1 MFFCR
6 LVRVRDTSGLVD
18 AVNEFESTRDVGLLS
33 DEYEAYLDL
42 IEAKTETIYN
52 IANEARS
59 KGMDFKTEV
68 EIPRA
73 KDLASRT
80 VRLLDRYLRPEPDS
94 SPIQI
99 EERLRS
105 LLDSVDR
112 ESASITIA
120 TESAKV
126 MHELTGDLQK
136 SIDTGLR
143 VGLAVL
149 TEAVLVAPLEGIGE
163 VRILTNQEDGS
174 SFLSID
180 FCGPIRAAG
189 GTAQAMGVLIGDVI
203 RRELGIDRYKPS
215 EGEVERVKEE
225 FGLYR
230 GGLQYKPPPEEVDM
244 IVRACPVMVNGEGT
258 ERIEVAGYREV
269 PNIEGSRIRQGVLLV
284 IAEGLCLKAP
294 KIKKHTDRLGVQGWE
309 FIDTLASKGKNEDQ
323 KESKLK
329 QRYVKPDSR
338 YMGDIIAGR
347 PVFGEPSKPGGFRL
361 RYGRSRTTGLAA
373 AGLNPA
379 SMHAMGGFLSVGTQ
393 MKIER
398 PGKACAV
405 TPTSGIDG
413 PLVLLENGDFIRI
426 NDEDQWNELSSQ
438 IHQIW
443 DAGEILIGFGEFL
456 ENNKNLVPSGYNR
469 DWWASEL
476 ASKID
481 MPEKLELLFKILEAD
496 SSSFPEGLPFNGA
509 ITRGGEPRYE
519 RQTRKR
525 DWNWR
530 LRNLELSWEQAIGIT
545 EEFGTAI
552 PPPWNLW
559 WSDLPVPLLPMLF
572 HAVQNSV
579 RKHGKMIIPIE
590 DAEEDIEGIEEDQD
604 EQIREYGAVRFC
616 LMLLGVEHK
625 LEGNNIVI
633 ERYWEPLCEVFI
645 PGHGH
650 TGNPLILKQTELRLQ
665 KIDAAKAIV
674 LSEDNRLAKIENLRT
689 ERRIRAETEAR
700 QRNLG
705 VEETEAIGVAAASE
719 IHDPGPKN
727 NTELENARKTLDDD
741 KVEKSLYIVRSVSK
755 HRWED
760 AVPTRI
766 GARMGRPEK
775 AERREMK
782 QYTHA
787 LYPIGNNGGP
797 QRLLDQIG
805 KGALSVDVSIR
816 RCTICGRD
824 THEIRCRHDYGDGSP
839 PCNGRTEI
847 RRKKSTDRRLGE
859 KRSVQFT
866 SLLESARRNLN
877 LNSLPRPIKAT
888 RQLESR
894 LQTPEPL
901 EKGILRA
908 LHDVSVNK
916 DGTSRFDMIDVPL
929 THFRPIEIGTP
940 WRELVEMGY
949 KTDMDGNA
957 LNSDEQ
963 VVEIFPQDI
972 ILSSNAES
980 HLSRTCKFVDDELTK
995 IYGMEPF
1002 FNYKS
1007 KKDLVGHL
1015 GIGLAPHTSGG
1026 VLCRIIGWTDASAG
1040 YAHPLFHAAKRR
1052 NCDGDEDC
1060 VMLLLEGLLNFSRDI
1075 LPANRGGQMDAP
1087 LVLTTCL
1094 LPNQI
1099 DKEALNVDC
1108 SWAYPSEFY
1117 NASLTQPHSSEVKQL
1132 IDIVEN
1138 RLGGIGDVRGY
1149 GWTHDSAGL
1158 SSGPTNSQYKLLP
1171 TMEEKM
1177 DAQLTLASKL
1187 RAVSVKRVAKQ
1198 VIESHFLRDIR
1209 GNLVAFTRQK
1219 IRCVKC
1225 NASYRR
1231 IPLSGS
1237 CMAKVARNAST
1248 RRLGGSSDHD
1258 NGMFCGGNLTLTVS
1272 PGAVT
1277 KYIGVTNRVMEKY
1290 GIDLYTEQRVKWMEE
1305 SVESLLENDKV
1316 TVMTLG
1322 DFI

>member
-1 MFFCR
+1 MVYAFGPTRETGR
-6 LVRVRDTSGLVD
+6 LS
-18 AVNEFESTRDVGLLS
+18 A
-33 DEYEAYLDL
+33 EYADYLDL
-42 IEAKTETIYN
+42 IEAETDLVYK

-59 KGMDFKTEV
+59 KGIDFKTEV

-80 VRLLDRYLRPEPDS
+80 VRLLERYLRPEEDS

-99 EERLRS
+99 EDRLRD
-105 LLDSVDR
+105 LLDTMDR

-120 TESAKV
+120 RESAKM
-126 MHELTGDLQK
+126 MHELTGDLRK

-163 VRILTNQEDGS
+163 VRILNNHGDGS

-203 RRELGIDRYKPS
+203 RRELGIDRYQPS

-294 KIKKHTDRLGVQGWE
+294 KIKKHTDRLGVEGWD
-309 FIDTLASKGKNEDQ
+309 FIDVLASKGKDAN
-323 KESKLK
+323 KAESKTK
-329 QRYVKPDSR
+329 QRQVKPDSR

-413 PLVLLENGDFIRI
+413 PLVLLEDGTFTMVH
-426 NDEDQWNELSSQ
+426 DEVSWNALSGQ
-438 IHQIW
+438 ISVIW

-456 ENNKNLVPSGYNR
+456 ENNKELVPSGYNL

-481 MPEKLELLFKILEAD
+481 MPEKLDSFFEILNAD
-496 SSSFPEGLPFNGA
+496 SSLFPKGLPFNGA
-509 ITRGGEPRYE
+509 ITRGGEPENE
-519 RQTRKR
+519 RETRKR
-525 DWNWR
+525 DWNR
-530 LRNLELSWEQAIGIT
+530 KLKNLDLTWDQVVSISDK
-545 EEFGTAI
+545 FGTAI

-559 WSDLPVPLLPMLF
+559 WSDLPVALIPSLCLAM
-572 HAVQNSV
+572 QRS
-579 RKHGKMIIPIE
+579 KKQSGKLIIPLNQS
-590 DAEEDIEGIEEDQD
+590 EEAVEGLNQEHMSKIK
-604 EQIREYGAVRFC
+604 EYGVVRYS
-616 LMLLGVEHK
+616 LMSLGLQHK
-625 LEGNNIVI
+625 LENDNIVI
-633 ERYWEPLCEVFI
+633 ERYWEPLCEILDTDNDNF
-645 PGHGH
+645 
-650 TGNPLILKQTELRLQ
+650 GNSKILIETEQRLTQ
-665 KIDAAKAIV
+665 IDEAKSIV
-674 LSEDNRLAKIENLRT
+674 LSESERSSEVEKLRT
-689 ERRIRAETEAR
+689 ERRIRAETKAR

-705 VEETEAIGVAAASE
+705 VEETEAIGIAAAAE
-719 IHDPGPKN
+719 IDDPGPMNK
-727 NTELENARKTLDDD
+727 EEFEQALSTLDDNE
-741 KVEKSLYIVRSVSK
+741 VEQSLWIVRKVSP

-816 RCTICGRD
+816 RCMNCGRD

-859 KRSVQFT
+859 KRNIQFT
-866 SLLESARRNLN
+866 ALLEAARKNLN

-916 DGTSRFDMIDVPL
+916 DGTSRFDMIDVPI
-929 THFRPIEIGTP
+929 THFRPTEIGTS
-940 WRELVEMGY
+940 WKKLVELGY
-949 KTDMDGNA
+949 SEDMDGNE
-957 LNSDEQ
+957 LKSDDQ
-963 VVEIFPQDI
+963 ILEIFPQDI
-972 ILSSNAES
+972 ILSSNAEL
-980 HLSRTCKFVDDELTK
+980 HLSSTCKFVDDELTK
-995 IYGMEPF
+995 IYGMDPF
-1002 FNYKS
+1002 FNYES
-1007 KKDLVGHL
+1007 KQDLVGHL

-1060 VMLLLEGLLNFSRDI
+1060 VMLLLEGLLNFSKDI
-1075 LPANRGGQMDAP
+1075 LPSNRGGQMDAP
-1087 LVLTTCL
+1087 LVLTTRL

-1108 SWAYPSEFY
+1108 SWSYPLEFY
-1117 NASLTQPHSSEVKQL
+1117 QATLSQPHSSGVKQF

-1138 RLGGIGDVRGY
+1138 RVGTIGDVRGY

-1158 SSGPTNSQYKLLP
+1158 SSGPSNSQYKLLP
-1171 TMEEKM
+1171 SMEMKM
-1177 DAQLTLASKL
+1177 DAQLMLASRL

-1231 IPLSGS
+1231 IPLTGT
-1237 CMAKVARNAST
+1237 CIAKVAKNEAT
-1248 RRLGGSSDHD
+1248 RRLGNSSDHD
-1258 NGMFCGGNLTLTVS
+1258 SRPFCGGNLTLTVS
-1272 PGAVT
+1272 PGAVK
-1277 KYIGVTNRVMEKY
+1277 KYIGVTNRVIEKY
-1290 GIDLYTEQRVKWMEE
+1290 GIDLYTEQRVKWMED

-1316 TVMTLG
+1316 TIMTLG